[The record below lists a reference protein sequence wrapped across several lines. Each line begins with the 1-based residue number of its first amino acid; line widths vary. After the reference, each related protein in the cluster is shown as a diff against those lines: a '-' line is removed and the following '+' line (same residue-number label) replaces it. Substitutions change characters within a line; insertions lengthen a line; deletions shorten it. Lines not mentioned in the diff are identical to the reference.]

1 MEGAAVN
8 KSSVCAAA
16 DFILFVLLLR
26 NTMIP
31 KKIHYFWFGKGNKSE
46 LTQYC
51 IETWKKVQPD
61 FEIIEW
67 TEENF
72 DVDCNEFV
80 RQAYQQKKWAFVSDF
95 ARAKVLYEEGG
106 FYLDTDMELKLPLNS
121 FLDEKA
127 VCGFEIKG
135 IPFSAFWAVEK
146 GHELAKDITEYYERQ
161 TVFTETP
168 NTEIFSKLLVEKY
181 GAKADEDEF
190 QELKFGVKLFPSY
203 YFSLDL
209 PKNYITHHFSGSW
222 HGAWTEEEN
231 TYKNL
236 VNTYGILKML
246 QEIPD
251 GKRKVKDVVYNHR
264 KIDIDAVLEQ
274 IPLSYIADF
283 MKKKLIQKIK
293 L

>member
-1 MEGAAVN
+1 
-8 KSSVCAAA
+8 
-16 DFILFVLLLR
+16 
-26 NTMIP
+26 MIP
-31 KKIHYFWFGKGNKSE
+31 KKIHYFWFGKGKKPE
-46 LTQYC
+46 LAEFC

-61 FEIIEW
+61 FEILEW

-72 DVDCNEFV
+72 DIHCNEFV
-80 RQAYQQKKWAFVSDF
+80 KQAYEQKKWAFVSDY
-95 ARAKVLYEEGG
+95 ARAKILYEHGG
-106 FYLDTDMELKLPLNS
+106 FYLDTDMELKMPLND
-121 FLDEKA
+121 FTPYEA
-127 VCGFEIKG
+127 VCGFEISG
-135 IPFSAFWAVEK
+135 IPFSAFWGVEK
-146 GHELAKDITEYYERQ
+146 GHVLAKDIMEYYEDE
-161 TVFTETP
+161 TEFKLTP

-181 GAKADEDEF
+181 GAKGDLDEF
-190 QELKFGVKLFPSY
+190 QDLKFGVKLFPSH

-209 PKNYITHHFSGSW
+209 PKNYVTHHFSGSW

-283 MKKKLIQKIK
+283 MKKKLRQKIK